1 MNFIRQITFTSTQDL
16 LQNSDI
22 KGAIIDALGLDA
34 AGYSA
39 RLAANAVTSEKMGF
53 RMVADITLAA
63 DGTLTINGTEI
74 DIKAGVTYSTKY
86 PVDIWQLALKTAGSG
101 RIDMDIR
108 R

>member
-1 MNFIRQITFTSTQDL
+1 MNFIRQISFTTTQDL

-22 KGAIIDALGLDA
+22 KGAITDALGLDA

-53 RMVADITLAA
+53 RMAVDITLSA
-63 DGTLTINGTEI
+63 DGTLVINGTEI
-74 DIKAGVTYSTKY
+74 DMKAGATYSTKY
-86 PVDIWQLALKTAGSG
+86 AVDIWQLSLKTAGSG
-101 RIDMDIR
+101 VVALDIR